1 MLDSMLSQLETDL
14 HVALNSCVAEILSTA
29 RTQLE
34 DAIAEIEK
42 ERSKG
47 LAIVEEQR
55 AKAVAFVGNK
65 QAELQ
70 REIDAMYKHQEAQE
84 GCVKLN
90 VGGHRFETSVQ
101 TLRRVPGSLFDAY
114 FSGRYA
120 QGTCKDGCIFIDR
133 DGALFDHVLEFL
145 RDDVLAV
152 AEDGERPS
160 VGLLRRLKREF
171 SFFSIMPKQRGK
183 QSNVELFDT
192 LIAAAKHSEDGEDK
206 EDEEDEEDK
215 TGEENEE
222 EKEEKES
229 DDEKNVRRNERI
241 QECTSRNRARRE
253 AEGDSAT
260 TKWCNRCFEDKTFD
274 NFRKH
279 CKGIFGLAQS
289 CKACTDKAPSLTD
302 ERIQECTSRNQ
313 ARREAEGDSA
323 TTKWCNRCFEDK
335 TFVYFSNKRKGIFG
349 LGQTCKACTDKAPS
363 LTDGRIQ
370 ECTSRN
376 QARREAEGDSATSK
390 WCNRCFE
397 DKTFDEFN
405 KERSCI
411 FGFTPSCRVC
421 IKAGLLNREALASGG
436 GKML

>member
-274 NFRKH
+274 NFRKN

-289 CKACTDKAPSLTD
+289 CKACKAPSLTD
-302 ERIQECTSRNQ
+302 E
-313 ARREAEGDSA
+313 
-323 TTKWCNRCFEDK
+323 
-335 TFVYFSNKRKGIFG
+335 
-349 LGQTCKACTDKAPS
+349 
-363 LTDGRIQ
+363 RIQ